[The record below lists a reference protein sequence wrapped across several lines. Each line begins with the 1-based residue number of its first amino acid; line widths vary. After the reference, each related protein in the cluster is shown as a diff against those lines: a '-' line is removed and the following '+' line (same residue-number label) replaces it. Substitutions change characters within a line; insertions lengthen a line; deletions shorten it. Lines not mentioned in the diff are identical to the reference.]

1 MLLAGDINCILE
13 TNDSTGYKHFSRA
26 LARIVNELDQHDVWD
41 VTSTNKGYTHYAS
54 KTASKPYRIYVT
66 KHLRIRKTGVEII
79 STAFTDNFAVELRL
93 AIDAPQPL
101 RGRVCWKMN
110 VSHLHDATFITWY
123 KHSEQ
128 DGSNTRGSI
137 PIPSCDVD
145 DTPKEWWGK
154 YSFNKEPAAEGIV
167 RH

>member
-110 VSHLHDATFITWY
+110 VSHLHDATFMNVVQTQWARWQQHKRFY
-123 KHSEQ
+123 P
-128 DGSNTRGSI
+128 NTVMWCGRYAKGMMGQI
-137 PIPSCDVD
+137 FIQ
-145 DTPKEWWGK
+145 
-154 YSFNKEPAAEGIV
+154 
-167 RH
+167 